1 MKVYL
6 DDVRPAPD
14 GWIRTWWP
22 VEVIALLKTGEV
34 TEISLDHDLGDHFG
48 RPSDILYERTGY
60 DVLLWIE
67 QEVALEGFD
76 PPIIHIH
83 TANPVA
89 DVRMRAAVEAIY
101 KRANK

>member
-1 MKVYL
+1 ML
-6 DDVRPAPD
+6 
-14 GWIRTWWP
+14 I
-22 VEVIALLKTGEV
+22 TGEV

-48 RPSDILYERTGY
+48 RPDGIKRERTGY

-67 QEVALEGFD
+67 RQVVLEGFV

-89 DVRMRAAVEAIY
+89 EKRMISTRDNINRY
-101 KRANK
+101 ANR